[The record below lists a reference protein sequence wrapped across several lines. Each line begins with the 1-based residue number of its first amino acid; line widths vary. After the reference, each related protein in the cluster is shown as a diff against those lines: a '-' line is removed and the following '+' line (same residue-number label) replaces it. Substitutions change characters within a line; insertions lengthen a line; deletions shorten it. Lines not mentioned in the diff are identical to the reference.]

1 MEIHESS
8 ENYLEAILMVKK
20 EKGVCRSIDVVRK
33 LNFSKPSVSVA
44 MSNLRKSGYITM
56 DQDGWLDLT
65 DTGREIAERMYER
78 HTILSAW
85 LMSIGVPEDTATEDA
100 CRMEHDMSVVTFE
113 KIKSY
118 LNRHRE
124 DGEAKTER

>member
-56 DQDGWLDLT
+56 DQGGWLDLT
-65 DTGREIAERMYER
+65 DAGWEIAERMYER

-85 LMSIGVPEDTATEDA
+85 LMSIGVPEATATEDA

-113 KIKSY
+113 KIKAY
-118 LNRHRE
+118 LGRHR
-124 DGEAKTER
+124 DDTEA

>member
-8 ENYLEAILMVKK
+8 ENYLEAILMVKQ

-85 LMSIGVPEDTATEDA
+85 LMSIGVPEDIATEDA

-113 KIKSY
+113 KIKEY
-118 LNRHRE
+118 LNRHRDDAE
-124 DGEAKTER
+124 N

>member
-65 DTGREIAERMYER
+65 DAGLEIAERMYER

-85 LMSIGVPEDTATEDA
+85 LMSIGVPEATATEDA
-100 CRMEHDMSVVTFE
+100 CRMEHDMSVITFE
-113 KIKSY
+113 KIKAY
-118 LNRHRE
+118 LSRHR
-124 DGEAKTER
+124 DDVEA